1 MSLAETSQPSP
12 TTEARQSKESGVS
25 ILVIESFASTPLGP
39 KIVFANE
46 KAIQET
52 GYEESSL
59 VGSPL
64 GLVYDRSD
72 LRNLIEKLPIIAGR
86 TGFCWMDRVLLRN
99 GGSRDTMHWTIRPTQ
114 KVNGQT
120 RLFTLTFKPIHDTPE
135 PDSPAVA
142 PASIPKEAQPSMAA
156 PAAKQVPVTIS
167 APDQDLEDDLQ
178 ETRSE
183 SLAMAAGGVAHDF
196 KNALQTIKSN
206 VEIAQSLS
214 GTDSRLSACLDDANH
229 ALDDA
234 EMLARQMLAFTR
246 GDHLSS
252 TVFNVADQISRV
264 SSLCTAG
271 SRVSCLVNVDPGLRL
286 VEGDPNRIY
295 QVFHNLVIN
304 ACQSMP
310 NGGVLHLTVGN
321 ADLLADNPYSV
332 SPGSYTVVSVRDRGC
347 GIPPDVLPRIFEKN
361 FSTKTDGSGFGLAS
375 CRAIVEAH
383 QGFIRAASKVGVGT
397 EFLVFLPSCQRA
409 AESLKTADIPEN
421 RIGGSNVDPET
432 GQKARNTS
440 VLVPKT
446 CRVLIVEDQA
456 PVLKSTQGVL
466 KHLGHDCLSAINGE
480 EAVRTYR
487 QHLDSA
493 EPVDVVLLD
502 MTLPGGLNG
511 IEVYQ
516 ELKKADP
523 EVVVIATSGYFAD
536 GPNEAISKAGFPALL
551 SKPFS
556 IQDLSNTIVQVLS

>member
-1 MSLAETSQPSP
+1 MSLAGTALPSP
-12 TTEARQSKESGVS
+12 TTEARQSKETDVS

-46 KAIQET
+46 KAMQDT

-64 GLVYDRSD
+64 GLIYDRSD

-86 TGFCWMDRVLLRN
+86 TGFCWMDRALIRN

-114 KVNGQT
+114 KENGQT
-120 RLFTLTFKPIHDTPE
+120 RHFTLTFKPIQDTPE

-142 PASIPKEAQPSMAA
+142 PASIPEEAQPTMEA
-156 PAAKQVPVTIS
+156 PAPEPAPVAIS
-167 APDQDLEDDLQ
+167 APDQDLEDALQ

-206 VEIAQSLS
+206 LEMAQSLS
-214 GTDSRLSACLDDANH
+214 GTHSRLSTCLDDANH

-252 TVFNVADQISRV
+252 TVFNIADQVRRV

-271 SRVSCLVNVDPGLRL
+271 SRVSCQLNVEPGLRL

-310 NGGVLHLTVGN
+310 NGGVLHLTAGN
-321 ADLLADNPYSV
+321 ADLQARNPYRV

-347 GIPPDVLPRIFEKN
+347 GIPQDVLPRIFEKN

-383 QGFIRAASKVGVGT
+383 LGSIRAASKVGVGT
-397 EFLVFLPSCQRA
+397 EFLVFLPSCQQET
-409 AESLKTADIPEN
+409 ESLQAAQVPEN
-421 RIGGSNVDPET
+421 RIASANVDPET
-432 GQKARNTS
+432 GHNPRNTPA
-440 VLVPKT
+440 LVPTT

-456 PVLKSTQGVL
+456 PVLKATQGVL
-466 KHLGHDCLSAINGE
+466 KHLGHECLSAIDGE

-523 EVVVIATSGYFAD
+523 DVLVIATSGYFDD
-536 GPNEAISKAGFPALL
+536 GPNEAISNAGFPALL
-551 SKPFS
+551 AKPFS
-556 IQDLSNTIVQVLS
+556 MQDLSNTITQVLS

>member
-1 MSLAETSQPSP
+1 M
-12 TTEARQSKESGVS
+12 R
-25 ILVIESFASTPLGP
+25 
-39 KIVFANE
+39 N
-46 KAIQET
+46 T

-64 GLVYDRSD
+64 GLIYDRSD

-86 TGFCWMDRVLLRN
+86 SGFCWMDRALIRN
-99 GGSRDTMHWTIRPTQ
+99 GGMRETMHWTIRPTRKAREQ
-114 KVNGQT
+114 VQH
-120 RLFTLTFKPIHDTPE
+120 FTLTFKPIQETPE
-135 PDSPAVA
+135 PDP
-142 PASIPKEAQPSMAA
+142 PASPPLHASEETPSPSAETTTLPVQEQA
-156 PAAKQVPVTIS
+156 PS
-167 APDQDLEDDLQ
+167 SDHDLEEALQ
-178 ETRSE
+178 ETRTE

-206 VEIAQSLS
+206 LEMAQSLT
-214 GTDSRLSACLDDANH
+214 GTHSRLGTCLDDANH

-234 EMLARQMLAFTR
+234 EVLARQMLAFTR
-246 GDHLSS
+246 GDHLTS
-252 TVFNVADQISRV
+252 TVFDVADQVRRV

-271 SRVSCLVNVDPGLRL
+271 SPVSCQLNVESNLRL

-310 NGGVLHLTVGN
+310 NGGVLHLTAGN
-321 ADLLADNPYSV
+321 ADLLAENPYHVPS
-332 SPGSYTVVSVRDRGC
+332 GSYTVVSVRDRGC

-361 FSTKTDGSGFGLAS
+361 FSTKSNGSGFGLAS
-375 CRAIVEAH
+375 CRAIIDAH
-383 QGFIRAASKVGVGT
+383 HGAVRAASKVGVGT
-397 EFLVFLPSCQRA
+397 EFLVFLPSCQQVPETLA
-409 AESLKTADIPEN
+409 ATPVPEN
-421 RIGGSNVDPET
+421 RLASRSANS
-432 GQKARNTS
+432 TS
-440 VLVPKT
+440 RRESLNDLPLMPTT

-456 PVLKSTQGVL
+456 PVLKATQGVL
-466 KHLGHDCLSAINGE
+466 KHLGHECLSAIDGE
-480 EAVRTYR
+480 TAVRTYR

-523 EVVVIATSGYFAD
+523 EVIVIATSGYFDD
-536 GPNEAISKAGFPALL
+536 GPNEAINNAGFPALL
-551 SKPFS
+551 AKPFS
-556 IQDLSNTIVQVLS
+556 MQDLSNTIAQVLC